1 MFGRGWKIAR
11 VEQSLTE
18 QQLAGQND
26 DPEFSTGDPEDDQVL
41 RTIARKSRLDQPR
54 EWTHLLPCATE
65 SAARVV
71 GQIAADVGFDVEIT
85 TNRRGKDWCVLAS
98 QSGVVISAAL
108 VRRTREFF
116 QGVAERVP
124 GASYDGWHASV

>member
-1 MFGRGWKIAR
+1 MGMFGLGRWRIMA
-11 VEQSLTE
+11 VEQSLAEGELT
-18 QQLAGQND
+18 
-26 DPEFSTGDPEDDQVL
+26 DPELSTGDSEDDQVL
-41 RTIARKSRLDQPR
+41 RAIARASRLDQPR
-54 EWTHLLPCATE
+54 EWTHFLPCASE

-71 GQIAADVGFDVEIT
+71 GRIAADVGFTVEIT
-85 TNRRGKDWCVLAS
+85 TNRRGKDWCILAG
-98 QSGVVISAAL
+98 QSDVVISAAL